1 MSWEGKEVQVYP
13 ALPRRYPLKGR
24 SQMVCGSRVVMRLPT
39 TVTAARRMLV
49 ENAEKTVNW
58 YDHLHV
64 SAMSPG
70 AVPVTL
76 QEAGQA
82 IRRWREGKA
91 LTLEDVRDRTGVGVN
106 ILSYVERAA
115 RKPQKKTIT
124 ALETGFGWPDGFFL
138 RLAAETGGPDV
149 LDEMLRKA
157 SSERQPNTVAPAITV
172 QAAGGDIAVLEDYA
186 TDRREMLDALIAAL
200 PPESSPQFP
209 ASLRAALIQCAKA
222 ETLVVSSW
230 RSVSL
235 VDREAAHRFLDMLIS
250 LESTRRGLLA
260 RVPAS
265 TAARLDTACRAT
277 ELPDTVICGLLG
289 LTGDQL
295 WQARTDGVIPD
306 GSNARVAA
314 FMKAVQTDGP

>member
-1 MSWEGKEVQVYP
+1 MYP
-13 ALPRRYPLKGR
+13 APCQSDLKTGR
-24 SQMVCGSRVVMRLPT
+24 SRGSYGVREAGRRPAAI
-39 TVTAARRMLV
+39 TAARQKLV

-58 YDHLHV
+58 YDHLHECAV
-64 SAMSPG
+64 SPG

-82 IRRWREGKA
+82 IRRWRESKA
-91 LTLEDVRDRTGVGVN
+91 LTLEDVRDMTGVGVN

-115 RKPQKKTIT
+115 RKPQKKTI
-124 ALETGFGWPDGFFL
+124 ASLETGFGWPDGFFL
-138 RLAAETGGPDV
+138 RLASETGGPEV
-149 LDEMLRKA
+149 LDKMLEKA

-186 TDRREMLDALIAAL
+186 TDRREILDALIAAL

-235 VDREAAHRFLDMLIS
+235 VDREAARRFLDMLIS
-250 LESTRRGLLA
+250 LEATRRGLLA
-260 RVPAS
+260 RVPTS
-265 TAARLDTACRAT
+265 TAARLDAACRAT